1 MSDGSH
7 SGSSL
12 LELLRETGD
21 DIARNR
27 RIFCNRDLDLS
38 EIDAIGFDMD
48 YTLAAYAQEALE
60 DLSIELTVDR
70 LISERGYPEAIRER
84 VHTMPG
90 FAIRGLVMDTELGNV
105 LKLDSYRNVSR
116 GYHGFREL
124 SELEESTYR
133 SEAIRFNGERYALAD
148 TLFAL
153 PEVTMYAAL
162 VAFLEETEGERES
175 WRQVY
180 DDVRFSID
188 LAHRDG
194 SLKARIMADT
204 PHYVTRSEGL
214 ARALHRLR
222 SSGKQLFVLTNSW
235 PRYTDHLMGYLLD
248 DMRPEYPS
256 WRNYF
261 DIIIAAAQKP
271 DFFTEPGALL
281 RSGDDY
287 EPGAEAA
294 AGPLEGDTIYMH
306 GNSRDLIERTGW
318 TPSRTLYVGDHIY
331 GDILRSRKSAWRT
344 MMIVQ
349 EMESE
354 LEHADE
360 TLEQLT
366 SIRELE
372 VAVERVTFEL
382 AYDEWLSNNLDAA
395 LDAIPRAAAR
405 GDRDELERIARSEL
419 KRAREDGR
427 RRRRDLLERLLK
439 AERALDDDRNPYW
452 GPIFKAYN
460 ANSVFGEQVEDFAC
474 LYTSSVSNLVYY
486 SPMHTFRA
494 PRRPMSHERG

>member
-1 MSDGSH
+1 
-7 SGSSL
+7 
-12 LELLRETGD
+12 
-21 DIARNR
+21 
-27 RIFCNRDLDLS
+27 
-38 EIDAIGFDMD
+38 
-48 YTLAAYAQEALE
+48 
-60 DLSIELTVDR
+60 
-70 LISERGYPEAIRER
+70 
-84 VHTMPG
+84 
-90 FAIRGLVMDTELGNV
+90 
-105 LKLDSYRNVSR
+105 
-116 GYHGFREL
+116 
-124 SELEESTYR
+124 
-133 SEAIRFNGERYALAD
+133 
-148 TLFAL
+148 
-153 PEVTMYAAL
+153 MYAAL
-162 VAFLEETEGERES
+162 VDYLEETEGPREN

-204 PHYVTRSEGL
+204 PRYVTRSEGL

-235 PRYTDHLMGYLLD
+235 PKYTDHLMKYLLD

-261 DIIIAAAQKP
+261 DVIIAAAKKP
-271 DFFTEPGALL
+271 DFFTEPNALL

-287 EPGAEAA
+287 EPGGPARP
-294 AGPLEGDTIYMH
+294 GPLERDADYMH
-306 GNSRDLIERTGW
+306 GTSRDPIDRTGW
-318 TPSRTLYVGDHIY
+318 SPPQTLYVGDHIY

-349 EMESE
+349 EMQPE

-360 TLEQLT
+360 MLDQLT
-366 SIRELE
+366 AIRELE

-382 AYDEWLSNNLDAA
+382 AYDEWLSDNLDSA
-395 LDAIPRAAAR
+395 LDTIPKSAHD

-419 KRAREDGR
+419 KRAREGGR
-427 RRRRDLLERLLK
+427 RRRRDLLERLTA
-439 AERALDDDRNPYW
+439 AERELDHDRNPYW

-474 LYTSSVSNLVYY
+474 LYTSSVANLVYY

-494 PRRPMSHERG
+494 PRRPMPHERG